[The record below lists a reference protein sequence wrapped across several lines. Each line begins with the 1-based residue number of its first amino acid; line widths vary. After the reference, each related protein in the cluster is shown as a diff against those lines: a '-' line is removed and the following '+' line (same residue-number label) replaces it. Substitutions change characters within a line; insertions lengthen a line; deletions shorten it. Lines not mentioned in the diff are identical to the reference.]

1 MNPTTLEAVKL
12 LLELQN
18 QSLVTKEQKELALK
32 MIDKLLFIM
41 SKDVDQGYEKY
52 AQVKLV

>member
-18 QSLVTKEQKELALK
+18 STLLTGEQKETALK
-32 MIDKLLFIM
+32 MVDKLLFIM
-41 SKDVDQGYEKY
+41 TKDVDQGYEKY
-52 AQVKLV
+52 AQVKIV